1 MAEDLRLQ
9 AEIDALK
16 IVMGAI
22 LASTAT
28 SLRHQGNFRSFI
40 DTSLE
45 NLKEDQSKD
54 ELYQQCVSETVQTIL
69 DVLPQPQ

>member
-1 MAEDLRLQ
+1 MAEDMQLQ

-22 LASTAT
+22 LVSTRT

-40 DTSLE
+40 NTSLE
-45 NLKEDQSKD
+45 DLKEDQSKD
-54 ELYQQCVSETVQTIL
+54 ELYQQCVSEAVRAIL
-69 DVLPQPQ
+69 DALPQPQ

>member
-1 MAEDLRLQ
+1 MAEDMQLQ

-22 LASTAT
+22 LVSTGT
-28 SLRHQGNFRSFI
+28 SLRHQGNFHSFI

-45 NLKEDQSKD
+45 DLKEDQSKD
-54 ELYQQCVSETVQTIL
+54 ELYQQCVSEAVQTIL
-69 DVLPQPQ
+69 DALPQPQ